1 MPPLRGSVGLALVLH
16 SFSDEG
22 SEAALHGC
30 RPYPRKS
37 AFAEP
42 MARQGLRTS
51 AVRLSL
57 LIRIP
62 WCPFAVPLRVVG
74 PLREIFA
81 CR

>member
-1 MPPLRGSVGLALVLH
+1 VWV
-16 SFSDEG
+16 
-22 SEAALHGC
+22 
-30 RPYPRKS
+30 PYPRKS

-42 MARQGLRTS
+42 TARQVLRLS